1 MTKKQAFLR
10 MVGIAVIPAL
20 GWLLPAALWGQVA
33 SIPAAALYAGLTPAE
48 LELKAEDLST
58 SPDRF
63 GEAGDLLEQAGRL
76 MAVEDPASVKMMIR
90 AARLQY
96 FGGSLEK
103 ARASMKEAGW
113 RALGQGQVL
122 TAANAYADA
131 ALIAIE
137 QHDQAGAVKL
147 VKIVNLLAQWPGV
160 TSQQAK
166 QIRSRIG

>member
-1 MTKKQAFLR
+1 M
-10 MVGIAVIPAL
+10 
-20 GWLLPAALWGQVA
+20 
-33 SIPAAALYAGLTPAE
+33 
-48 LELKAEDLST
+48 
-58 SPDRF
+58 
-63 GEAGDLLEQAGRL
+63 
-76 MAVEDPASVKMMIR
+76 
-90 AARLQY
+90 
-96 FGGSLEK
+96 
-103 ARASMKEAGW
+103 
-113 RALGQGQVL
+113 L